1 MWCGVGDFLTFYK
14 VGIFHVSTELRI
26 QGSKQENSQTSTNI
40 IAALFSVTEIHF
52 FYIHLVVSK
61 THRVS
66 IKYIQVLKNFFPPR
80 SDLQ

>member
-1 MWCGVGDFLTFYK
+1 MFEPNFEFRAVNKRTLK
-14 VGIFHVSTELRI
+14 LL
-26 QGSKQENSQTSTNI
+26 QTSSQHYSLLLKFI
-40 IAALFSVTEIHF
+40 FY
-52 FYIHLVVSK
+52 YIHLVVSK